1 MFKIKQT
8 PTFFWP
14 VEVLIPTDGGKFDKQ
29 TFDAEFKRLDQDQL
43 KALRERIERREVNDD
58 QFVREVLVG
67 WRGVNDGDAELP
79 FSETAVR
86 QVLLVPNAAASIVL
100 AFTEAHAGLIRKN

>member
-14 VEVLIPTDGGKFDKQ
+14 VEVLVPADGGKFDKH

-43 KALRERIERREVNDD
+43 KAMRERIERREVTDD
-58 QFVREVLVG
+58 IFVREVLVG
-67 WRGVNDGDAELP
+67 WRGIVDGEADLP
-79 FSETAVR
+79 FSETSLR
-86 QVLLVPNAAASIVL
+86 QVLQVPNAAASVVL